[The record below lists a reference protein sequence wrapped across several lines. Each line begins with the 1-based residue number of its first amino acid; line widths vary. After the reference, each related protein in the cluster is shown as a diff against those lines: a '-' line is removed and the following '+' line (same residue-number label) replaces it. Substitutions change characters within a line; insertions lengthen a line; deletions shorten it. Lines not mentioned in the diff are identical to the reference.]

1 MFLLRIHT
9 VKDISRIKWLWLTAA
24 LLTSLTLL
32 QDYLYTIRQG
42 SSYYLEESLLFSS
55 FWFLF
60 VPLIAIQ
67 WNCLLHLKKQRLIKG
82 LTWVVL
88 PVLVHLLVF
97 SMLVWLISGLFYT
110 HQFEIR
116 QTIWFAITE
125 YLYVLLVVYSIPVIG
140 HGWCSRKRQV
150 LPPPTENPASS
161 YSSTLLVTEGS
172 RKIPVQVKDIWYLEA
187 QTPYVQLHLQG
198 KKYLYKGSLSGLSAQ
213 LDPASFIRVHK
224 SFIVQLKAIRHYTS
238 RQNGDYDLV
247 LLNDAVVRLSRNYGA
262 AFRAAF
268 QDKANSTQ
276 VS

>member
-88 PVLVHLLVF
+88 SVLVHLLVF

-140 HGWCSRKRQV
+140 HGWSSRKRQV